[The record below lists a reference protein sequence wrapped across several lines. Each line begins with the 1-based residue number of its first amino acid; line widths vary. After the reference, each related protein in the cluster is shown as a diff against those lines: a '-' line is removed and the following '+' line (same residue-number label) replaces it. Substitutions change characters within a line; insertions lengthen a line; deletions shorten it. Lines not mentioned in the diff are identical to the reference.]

1 MGLFDL
7 RDVFTLIL
15 PRLPLIIVILAG
27 LVYAITQLHL
37 GAPAKY
43 IIGACAVTLINIVLS
58 IAFQVWAIN
67 SSSFDSPLYLA
78 YGFLNFILAI
88 ASWILIFIAVF
99 IGRSEP
105 IKKEFDGYR
114 P

>member
-1 MGLFDL
+1 MDL
-7 RDVFTLIL
+7 LNYREVFTLIL
-15 PRLPLIIVILAG
+15 PRLPLIIVISAG
-27 LVYAITQLHL
+27 FVYAITQLHL

-43 IIGACAVTLINIVLS
+43 IIGACSVALINIVLN
-58 IAFQVWAIN
+58 IGFQVWIIN
-67 SSSFDSPLYLA
+67 SSSFDSPLYLG
-78 YGFLNFILAI
+78 YGFLNFILGI
-88 ASWILIFIAVF
+88 VSWILIFIAVF